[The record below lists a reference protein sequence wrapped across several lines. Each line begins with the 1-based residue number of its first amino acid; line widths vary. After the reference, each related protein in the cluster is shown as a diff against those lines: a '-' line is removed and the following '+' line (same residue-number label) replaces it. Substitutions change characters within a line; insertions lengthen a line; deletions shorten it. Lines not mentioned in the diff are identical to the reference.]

1 MYYNRQTQKKA
12 TKRNLFTGP
21 GAVFTDKKMSEGTE
35 SIEKRL
41 AGAALHSDRKGDV
54 LGHDAAKKLEFIRD
68 DSPVN
73 RTMSSLQRIRES
85 VQTNSELKRKS
96 L

>member
-54 LGHDAAKKLEFIRD
+54 
-68 DSPVN
+68 
-73 RTMSSLQRIRES
+73 
-85 VQTNSELKRKS
+85 
-96 L
+96 